1 MGGRPMSGAGKPVVH
16 PAGGQLPLPVQ
27 LTDEAVFEN
36 FHLPEGGEHNGNR
49 IALAAVQ
56 ALARSGACGVL
67 FLAGSSGSGKSHLL
81 KALCREAQGH
91 RPVRYLPLDQHAN
104 WQPALM
110 EGWAPP
116 GAVVAL
122 DAIDQIAG
130 QRAWERVILALYHEI
145 QDSGG
150 VFVAAAAQPPAGY
163 PWALA
168 DLASRLSWGGVYALS
183 PLDDAGKLAALQ
195 MRARRRGFTL
205 TDAVARYLLA
215 RETRHPAHL
224 FAVLDN
230 LDRETLAA
238 QRRLTIPLLRA
249 LMAAREVEHGEAPLS
264 FADGGAGADIKP

>member
-1 MGGRPMSGAGKPVVH
+1 MSGAGKPSVH

-36 FHLPEGGEHNGNR
+36 FYLPEIVAEEGNE
-49 IALAAVQ
+49 IVLAAMKT
-56 ALARSGACGVL
+56 LARPGGRGVL
-67 FLAGSSGSGKSHLL
+67 FLAGPSGSGKSHLL

-110 EGWAPP
+110 DGWAPP
-116 GAVVAL
+116 GGVVAL

-130 QRAWERVILALYHEI
+130 QREWERVILALYHDI

-168 DLASRLSWGGVYALS
+168 DLASRLGWGGVYVLS
-183 PLDDAGKLAALQ
+183 PLNDLGKLVALQ

-215 RETRHPAHL
+215 RETRHSAHL
-224 FAVLDN
+224 FAILDN
-230 LDRETLAA
+230 LDREMLAA
-238 QRRLTIPLLRA
+238 QRRLTIPLLRE
-249 LMAAREVEHGEAPLS
+249 LMAARSTE
-264 FADGGAGADIKP
+264 

>member
-1 MGGRPMSGAGKPVVH
+1 
-16 PAGGQLPLPVQ
+16 
-27 LTDEAVFEN
+27 
-36 FHLPEGGEHNGNR
+36 
-49 IALAAVQ
+49 
-56 ALARSGACGVL
+56 
-67 FLAGSSGSGKSHLL
+67 
-81 KALCREAQGH
+81 
-91 RPVRYLPLDQHAN
+91 
-104 WQPALM
+104 
-110 EGWAPP
+110 
-116 GAVVAL
+116 VVAL

-168 DLASRLSWGGVYALS
+168 DLASRLGWGGVYALS

>member
-1 MGGRPMSGAGKPVVH
+1 MSGAGKPAVH
-16 PAGGQLPLPVQ
+16 PAGGQLPLPLQ

-36 FHLPEGGEHNGNR
+36 FYLPDGGADNG
-49 IALAAVQ
+49 LAVATLQ
-56 ALARSGACGVL
+56 ALARPEARGVL
-67 FLAGSSGSGKSHLL
+67 FLAGPTGSGKSHLL

-91 RPVRYLPLDQHAN
+91 RPVRYLPLDGHAE
-104 WQPALM
+104 WHPALM
-110 EGWAPP
+110 DGWAPA
-116 GAVVAL
+116 GAVGAF

-130 QRAWERVILALYHEI
+130 QREWERAILTLYHDT

-150 VFVAAAAQPPAGY
+150 VFVAAAAQAPGGC

-168 DLASRLSWGGVYALS
+168 DLRSRLGSGGIYGLS
-183 PLDDAGKLAALQ
+183 PLDDAGKLQALQ

-249 LMAAREVEHGEAPLS
+249 LMAAREVG
-264 FADGGAGADIKP
+264 